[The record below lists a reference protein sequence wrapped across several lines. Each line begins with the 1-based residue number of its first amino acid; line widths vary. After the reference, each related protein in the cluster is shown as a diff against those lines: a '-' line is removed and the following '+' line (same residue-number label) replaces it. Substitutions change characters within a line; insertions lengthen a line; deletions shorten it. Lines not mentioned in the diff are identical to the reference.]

1 MGVRLSDWVECVP
14 NFSEGRSSEV
24 LKRLRQTFE
33 ASDVKLLDQTSDPDH
48 HRSVFTIA
56 GPIPSV
62 ADALLRAAEVAVNEI
77 NLVSHRGEHPR
88 IGALDVVPLVAM
100 DGTSREACVAG
111 ANQIAESLWSR
122 LGVPV
127 YLYGQAARSVE
138 RQALESIRKLGF
150 EHLREAADSPAYLPD
165 IGGPA
170 LHPTA
175 GATCVGVRGFL
186 IAFNVELQ
194 SSDVSIARQ
203 IAKQVRESSGGLAGV
218 KALGLQLATR
228 DAVQVSMNITDI
240 TRTPLHRAV
249 SAVCEAA
256 TALGVEV
263 ARGELIGLLPRA
275 AAEATS
281 AEELRLEAITPSMIL
296 EDRLELWQENAGAGT
311 IKSQGFTLD

>member
-1 MGVRLSDWVECVP
+1 MKLSDWVECVP
-14 NFSEGRSSEV
+14 NFSEGRDSEI
-24 LKRLRQTFE
+24 LKRLRQAFE
-33 ASDVKLLDQTSDPDH
+33 VSDVKLLDQTSDPDH
-48 HRSVFTIA
+48 NRSVFTIA
-56 GPIPSV
+56 GRIPNV
-62 ADALLRAAEVAVNEI
+62 ADALLRAVEVAVNEI

-88 IGALDVVPLVAM
+88 IGALDVVPLVAL

-111 ANQIAESLWSR
+111 AIGIAESLWSG

-127 YLYGQAARSVE
+127 YLYGHAARSVE

-150 EHLREAADSPAYLPD
+150 ERLREAVHSPMYLPD

-194 SSDVSIARQ
+194 SNDISVARR
-203 IAKQVRESSGGLAGV
+203 IAKQVRESSGGLPGV
-218 KALGLQLATR
+218 KALGLRLATR
-228 DAVQVSMNITDI
+228 DTVQVSMNVTDI

-249 SAVCEAA
+249 SAVFDTA

-263 ARGELIGLLPRA
+263 ARGELIGLLPRS

-281 AEELRLEAITPSMIL
+281 AEELRLEAITPSMIVEDCL
-296 EDRLELWQENAGAGT
+296 EFWQENAGA
-311 IKSQGFTLD
+311 